1 MKLSKKLVILGAQ
14 WGDEGKGKI
23 VDLLS
28 ADYEV
33 VVRYQGGSNAGHT
46 VMVNGQKFILHLL
59 PTGILH
65 THTVGVIAQGMVV
78 DLELLV
84 EEIKDIESKGIS
96 VKDRLL
102 ISERAHL
109 VLPYHK
115 TLDALL
121 EKKGKIGT
129 TLRGI
134 GPAYMLKHARKG
146 IRVCDLWDKD
156 RFYSLVKDNLELVEE
171 LCKKVYC
178 ESFEMKA
185 EEVVEKTL
193 ENFEYIK
200 HCVADASN
208 YLLNTKKSIL
218 FEGAQGVLLDVDI
231 GTYPYVTSSNS
242 SALGLSAGTGLPPKF
257 FSDAEFLGVSKAYAT
272 RVGEGPFPTELKDE
286 TGQLLRERGG
296 EYGATTG
303 RPRRCGWLD
312 LVALRHAVNL
322 NGLDGIVLTKLDVL
336 DSFEEIKVCVAYKI
350 EDKVVDTFPASVS
363 LLEKAQPIYKS
374 FEGWRK
380 DTHGATSPEDL
391 PEQALSYLRFIQEFT
406 GVPVV
411 MLSTSPERDKYIWL
425 SYEERVGSSNIG

>member
-1 MKLSKKLVILGAQ
+1 MNLVILGAQ

-28 ADYEV
+28 AEYEV

-65 THTVGVIAQGMVV
+65 THTIGVIAQGMVV

-84 EEIKDIESKGIS
+84 EEIKQIESKGIS
-96 VKDRLL
+96 VRDRLL
-102 ISERAHL
+102 ISDRAHL

-121 EKKGKIGT
+121 EKRGKIGT

-134 GPAYMLKHARKG
+134 GPAYMLKYARKG

-156 RFYSLVKDNLELVEE
+156 RFYSLVKDNLEFVEE

-178 ESFEMKA
+178 EDFQMKVDEVVDRALESFE
-185 EEVVEKTL
+185 EV
-193 ENFEYIK
+193 K
-200 HCVADASN
+200 HCITDTSS
-208 YLLNTKKSIL
+208 YLLNTEKSIL
-218 FEGAQGVLLDVDI
+218 FEGAQGTLLDVDI

-257 FSDAEFLGVSKAYAT
+257 FSGAKFLGVSKAYTT

-286 TGQLLRERGG
+286 VGDLIREKGK

-312 LVALRHAVNL
+312 LVALKHAVDL

-336 DSFEEIKVCVAYKI
+336 DGFEEIKVCTAYGV
-350 EDKVVDTFPASVS
+350 EDKVFKNFPASLS
-363 LLEKAQPIYKS
+363 LLEKAQPIYEC
-374 FEGWRK
+374 FEGWKESTYGITNYK
-380 DTHGATSPEDL
+380 DIPEK
-391 PEQALSYLRFIQEFT
+391 AMSYINFIERFL
-406 GVPVV
+406 GVPIV

-425 SYEERVGSSNIG
+425 LEVTHERRVGSSDIC

>member
-1 MKLSKKLVILGAQ
+1 MNLVILGAQ

-28 ADYEV
+28 SEYEV

-65 THTVGVIAQGMVV
+65 SHTIGVIAQGMVV

-84 EEIKDIESKGIS
+84 EEIKQIEGKGIS
-96 VKDRLL
+96 VRDRLL
-102 ISERAHL
+102 ISDRAHL

-134 GPAYMLKHARKG
+134 GPAYMLKYARKG

-156 RFYSLVKDNLELVEE
+156 RFYSLVRDNLEFVEE

-178 ESFEMKA
+178 EAFEMKVD
-185 EEVVEKTL
+185 EVVDRAL
-193 ENFEYIK
+193 ENFEEIK
-200 HCVADASN
+200 HCVTDTSS

-218 FEGAQGVLLDVDI
+218 FEGAQGTLLDVDI

-257 FSDAEFLGVSKAYAT
+257 FSGAKFLGVSKAYTT

-286 TGQLLRERGG
+286 VGDLIREKGK

-312 LVALRHAVNL
+312 LVALKHAVKL

-336 DSFEEIKVCVAYKI
+336 DGFEEIKVCTAYKI
-350 EDKVVDTFPASVS
+350 GNETFENFPASLF

-374 FEGWRK
+374 FEGWK
-380 DTHGATSPEDL
+380 ESTYGITSAEDIPEKAMNYINFI
-391 PEQALSYLRFIQEFT
+391 ERFV

-425 SYEERVGSSNIG
+425 SEVFHGKRVGSSNIC